1 MGIGV
6 GDSFSCVALGDSLGD
21 SLGNF
26 VGEALGGSVRGSMG
40 DSVGGSLGDSVGD
53 SLGDWLGDFVGEALG
68 GLEVGDGVLGM
79 LSIQNVFVSWLV
91 NCPFPSATT
100 IPFKVKEYDPHP
112 ADVHMPSP

>member
-53 SLGDWLGDFVGEALG
+53 SLGDFVGEALG